1 MDIAL
6 PPRPRRARLILF
18 SALGLGLLTLT
29 LALAR
34 LKPAAPQVDHS
45 NLLIDVVKR
54 GALIFQVRGTGTL
67 VPVDVRMITAQVPC
81 KVERILLYPGTTVA
95 KESIIAELSSPEL
108 QQATDD
114 AMWQMRQAEAEYEMN
129 HLSQK
134 ITLNS
139 ARASSQEA
147 QTILHVEERLRKEGI
162 QSDLDVL
169 RAKVKAEEASG
180 RMAAEE
186 ARMRLYENT
195 AGRVAPARARLE
207 QAKALYALK
216 REQLA
221 SLTVRAGMAG
231 MLQQVPLQ
239 VGQQLAAGASLAK
252 VAKPLPLK
260 AELKVSETQAKDVLI
275 GQPVDIDTRNGIV
288 KGKVIRIDP
297 AVVNGTVTVD
307 ASMEGEMPKGVRPDL
322 SVEGIVELDRA
333 ASTLFTGRPVQ
344 AQSFGTLSVFR
355 LNPEGT
361 EATRVKVKLGRAS
374 VSAVEILDGLKE
386 GDRIILSDTSQYD
399 GVDRIRLK

>member
-6 PPRPRRARLILF
+6 PPRSHRARWIGWG
-18 SALGLGLLTLT
+18 ALGLGILALT
-29 LALAR
+29 LALGR
-34 LKPAAPQVDHS
+34 LKPAAPQADHS
-45 NLLIDVVKR
+45 SLLIDVVKR
-54 GALIFQVRGTGTL
+54 GAMVFQVRGTGTL

-81 KVERILLYPGTTVA
+81 KVERILLYPGTAVT

-114 AMWQMRQAEAEYEMN
+114 AMWQMRQAEADYEVN
-129 HLSQK
+129 HLNQK
-134 ITLNS
+134 VTLNS
-139 ARASSQEA
+139 ARANSQEA
-147 QTILHVEERLRKEGI
+147 DAILLATERLRKEGL
-162 QSDLDVL
+162 QSDLEVL
-169 RAKVKAEEASG
+169 RIKVKAEEASG
-180 RMAAEE
+180 RLAAEE
-186 ARMRLYENT
+186 ARMKLYENKS
-195 AGRVAPARARLE
+195 GLVARARLE

-221 SLTVRAGMAG
+221 SLTVRASMAG

-239 VGQQLAAGASLAK
+239 VGQQLAAGANLAK

-260 AELKVSETQAKDVLI
+260 AELKVSETQAKDILI

-288 KGKVIRIDP
+288 NGKVIRIDP

-307 ASMEGEMPKGVRPDL
+307 ASMEGDMPKGVRPDL

-333 ASTLFTGRPVQ
+333 TSTLFTGRPAQ
-344 AQSFGTLSVFR
+344 AQSFGTLSVFK
-355 LNPEGT
+355 LSPDGT

-374 VSAVEILDGLKE
+374 VSTVEILDGLKD
-386 GDRIILSDTSQYD
+386 GDQIILSDTSQYD
-399 GVDRIRLK
+399 SVDRIRLK